1 MSVPPWYRPRKRF
14 MAERLLTLDLSSA
27 TGIGPL
33 SPGLSAKWD
42 MTPYLCAT
50 DPSHR
55 IRVEVDAEGRRLRVL
70 RRNKPLVPDLHLKRD
85 ARRFGSPLRAHC
97 PVCGK
102 LTYRLYLA
110 YGWFRCGK
118 CLRVTYASGHGSE
131 RDRVS
136 ARQQRLEHRLACTE
150 YLPRHRGRRR
160 IGVEVARL
168 DARWFATM
176 PASLLRSIMQ
186 CVG

>member
-1 MSVPPWYRPRKRF
+1 MSLPPWYRPRKRF
-14 MAERLLTLDLSSA
+14 MAETLLTLDLSSA

-55 IRVEVDAEGRRLRVL
+55 IRAEVDAEGARLRVL
-70 RRNKPLVPDLHLKRD
+70 RRNKPLTPDLHLKRD
-85 ARRFGSPLRAHC
+85 ARCFGSPLRAHC
-97 PVCGK
+97 PACGK

-110 YGWFRCGK
+110 WGWFRCGK
-118 CLRVTYASGHGSE
+118 CLRVTYASGQRGES
-131 RDRVS
+131 DRVS
-136 ARQQRLEHRLACTE
+136 ARMQRLQHRLDCTE

-160 IGVEVARL
+160 IMAEIERQ
-168 DARWFATM
+168 DARWFSSM
-176 PASLLRSIMQ
+176 PKSLFRCL
-186 CVG
+186 VE